1 MCYSNYKTESNLTFK
16 SLESF
21 LTESYFTFDIENLM
35 MRKLMTIIIVC
46 VMVASCNQNNSLLTF
61 SKRKYMPRFNKG
73 IELLD
78 QSVKKIDNS
87 NKSGIASIQAT
98 KKAKVYNSIMDEV
111 LIVQNK
117 INVAEDSGRI
127 ENGCDELIK
136 MDGTIIQAKIS
147 EIGISEIKYKK
158 CGNEEGPTYLVSKSD
173 VFMVKFANGSTELI
187 DSEKEKTENYDEE
200 DYVNLERVDG
210 NTALPEIEKTV
221 EPMGLVAFVLS
232 CVAFPAMILLGLG
245 FVLAIPAL
253 ILSILSLIKQNKDIR
268 LFKQPGFARAAIII
282 SSIILFIGLGI
293 VFLIFI

>member
-1 MCYSNYKTESNLTFK
+1 MTFT
-16 SLESF
+16 LF
-21 LTESYFTFDIENLM
+21 LVLNNVPM
-35 MRKLMTIIIVC
+35 KKLLAIIIVC
-46 VMVASCNQNNSLLTF
+46 VMFTSCNQNNSLLTF

-136 MDGTIIQAKIS
+136 MDGTIVQVKIS
-147 EIGISEIKYKK
+147 EIGISEIKYRK
-158 CGNEEGPTYLVSKSD
+158 CGNEEGPAYLVSKSD

-187 DSEKEKTENYDEE
+187 YSEKEKTENYDEE

-221 EPMGLVAFVLS
+221 EPIGLVAFVLS
-232 CVAFPAMILLGLG
+232 CVAFPAMILLVG

-253 ILSILSLIKQNKDIR
+253 ILSILSLIKQKKDIR